1 MKIDVTTVRRRAEG
15 RWEEIYARLAPELE
29 AAVRVK
35 GRHVPCPVHGGKD
48 GFRLHRTATN
58 GLGVCNTCREFA
70 GKYLDGFA
78 VLMWLR
84 GWRFPQMLEAV
95 ASIVAP
101 EVLREGQTAYAPP
114 VSRVEPR
121 VKAKTNEDLQKDLDA
136 VAKMRRVW
144 DGGVPVWHPS
154 AALAWRYLESR
165 GLQQPTRDDGID
177 GALRFIPELE
187 WWDSE
192 TGECDVFPA
201 IVARVQ
207 SREGM
212 TLALHRTYLSKDG
225 RGKAPVPEPKK
236 MMSRPSSVS
245 IHTGA
250 IRLGPAIKG
259 VLAVAEGLETA
270 LAVHAFT
277 GYTCWS
283 VVSSSLMR
291 SFLPPEGVRGVAIF
305 ADNDVS
311 GGGQEAASAL
321 QEALKAKGIQT
332 RLDLPVGPVPS
343 GAKSVDWLDVYN
355 QFGKDAIN
363 HVPSFARARQSNVVQ
378 FKPRQA
384 G

>member
-1 MKIDVTTVRRRAEG
+1 MKIDATIVRRRAEG
-15 RWEEIYARLAPELE
+15 RWEDIYARLAPELD
-29 AAVRVK
+29 AAIRVK

-48 GFRLHRTATN
+48 GFRLHKTATN
-58 GLGVCNTCREFA
+58 GLAVCNTCREFA

-84 GWRFPQMLEAV
+84 GWRFPQALEAV

-101 EVLREGQTAYAPP
+101 EALREGRAAYAPP
-114 VSRVEPR
+114 VARVEPR
-121 VKAKTNEDLQKDLDA
+121 VRAKTPEDLQKDLDV

-144 DGGVPVWHPS
+144 DGSVPIWHPS

-165 GLQQPTRDDGID
+165 GLQQPTRDQGLD

-187 WWDSE
+187 WWDIE
-192 TGECDVFPA
+192 TGECDLFPA
-201 IVARVQ
+201 IIGRVQ

-212 TLALHRTYLSKDG
+212 TLALHRTYLAKDG
-225 RGKAPVPEPKK
+225 RGKAPVAEPKK
-236 MMSRPSSVS
+236 MMSRPASVS

-259 VLAVAEGLETA
+259 VVAVAEGLETA

-277 GYTCWS
+277 GYACWS
-283 VVSSSLMR
+283 LVSSSLMR

-305 ADNDVS
+305 ADHDVS
-311 GGGQEAASAL
+311 GGGLEAATAL
-321 QEALKAKGIQT
+321 QEALKAKGVQT
-332 RLDLPVGPVPS
+332 RLELPPGPIPA
-343 GAKSVDWLDVYN
+343 GAKSVDWLDLYN

-363 HVPSFARARQSNVVQ
+363 LVPSFARARPTNVVA
-378 FKPRQA
+378 FKARQA
-384 G
+384 S

>member
-1 MKIDVTTVRRRAEG
+1 MKIDATTVRRRAEG

-58 GLGVCNTCREFA
+58 GLGVCNTCKEFA
-70 GKYLDGFA
+70 GKYLDGFS

-84 GWRFPQMLEAV
+84 GWRFPQALEAV

-114 VSRVEPR
+114 VNRVEPR
-121 VKAKTNEDLQKDLDA
+121 VKAKTNEDLKKDLYA

-144 DGGVPVWHPS
+144 DGSVPIWHPS

-165 GLQQPTRDDGID
+165 GLQQPTRDQGNY

-187 WWDSE
+187 WRDID
-192 TGECDVFPA
+192 TGERDVFPA
-201 IVARVQ
+201 IIARVQ

-212 TLALHRTYLSKDG
+212 TLALHRTYLAKDG

-236 MMSRPSSVS
+236 MMSRPASVS

-250 IRLGPAIKG
+250 IRLGAPVKG

-283 VVSSSLMR
+283 LVSTSLMR
-291 SFLPPEGVRGVAIF
+291 SFLPPDGVKGVAIY
-305 ADNDVS
+305 ADHDVS
-311 GGGQEAASAL
+311 GGGMEAASAL
-321 QEALKAKGIQT
+321 QEALRAKGIQT
-332 RLDLPVGPVPS
+332 RLELPPGPIPA

-355 QFGKDAIN
+355 RYGKEAIN
-363 HVPSFARARQSNVVQ
+363 QVPSFARARQSNVVA
-378 FKPRQA
+378 FKPRQV